1 MTPQLQSDHA
11 NGQVLPFRESL
22 LAMLGVA
29 FVVMLVALDQTVV
42 GTALPTVVAELQGF
56 EYYAWVATAYLL
68 TSVITVPIFGRLG
81 DYYGRKPFVLA
92 SIVVFSV
99 ASALCGM
106 APSMPFLVLAR
117 ALQGIGGGMLVGTA
131 FACIADLFP
140 DSHVRLRWQV
150 MLSAAFG
157 IANAVGPSLGGVLTE
172 GYGWRAVF
180 YVNLPVG
187 VLGLWFAWRYLPHL
201 RQQAHSG
208 PIRVDW
214 LGALLIAAGLGCMQL
229 SVELLPERGF
239 DAYTGGLLVLAAAAL
254 VALWHW
260 EKRCANPI
268 LPVEM
273 FRNPGLAP
281 LFQLSVF
288 AGFTMFA
295 LLLYAPL
302 LFQGGFG
309 HSPKEAGLLITPLVV
324 CITIGSIVNGR
335 IVTRI
340 RHPNAMLYAGFG
352 MLAVACLGLSQ
363 ATRGMPHGLL
373 MVIMLVGGLGL
384 GFIMPN
390 LTVFAQQTAGRE
402 HLGIATAMLQSL
414 RMVGGMVGTAI
425 VGTLVTRSYTG
436 GVDHVLAAA
445 NASQWA
451 ARMADPQVLIDKA
464 SQAVLLGQLGQ
475 AGHNGAL
482 LLEQARVS
490 LVSAIHLGLLA
501 AAAAAAFGVWRAR
514 QVPPVKLMRTPAPAM
529 AAD

>member
-1 MTPQLQSDHA
+1 
-11 NGQVLPFRESL
+11 
-22 LAMLGVA
+22 MLGVA

-68 TSVITVPIFGRLG
+68 TSVITVPVFGRLG

-140 DSHVRLRWQV
+140 DTHVRLRWQV
-150 MLSAAFG
+150 MMSAAFG
-157 IANAVGPSLGGVLTE
+157 IANAVGPSLGGLLTE
-172 GYGWRAVF
+172 WYGWRAVF
-180 YVNLPVG
+180 YVNLPIG

-214 LGALLIAAGLGCMQL
+214 LGALLIAAGLGCVQL
-229 SVELLPERGF
+229 SVELLPARGF
-239 DAYTGGLLVLAAAAL
+239 DAYTGGLLVLA
-254 VALWHW
+254 
-260 EKRCANPI
+260 
-268 LPVEM
+268 
-273 FRNPGLAP
+273 P
-281 LFQLSVF
+281 LFRLAVF
-288 AGFTMFA
+288 TGFTMFA

-309 HSPKEAGLLITPLVV
+309 YSPKEAGILITPLVV
-324 CITIGSIVNGR
+324 CITAGSILNGR

-340 RHPNAMLYAGFG
+340 HRPNTMLYAGFG
-352 MLAVACLGLSQ
+352 MLAVSCLGLSQ
-363 ATRGMPHGLL
+363 ATRSMPHGVLL
-373 MVIMLVGGLGL
+373 TIMLIGGFGL

-436 GVDHVLAAA
+436 GVEHALSAA
-445 NASQWA
+445 NAGQWT

-464 SQAVLLGQLGQ
+464 SQVALLGQLEQ

-490 LVSAIHLGLLA
+490 LVSAIHLGLVVAAVA
-501 AAAAAAFGVWRAR
+501 AALGVWCARRVPSIKLTRA
-514 QVPPVKLMRTPAPAM
+514 PAPAM